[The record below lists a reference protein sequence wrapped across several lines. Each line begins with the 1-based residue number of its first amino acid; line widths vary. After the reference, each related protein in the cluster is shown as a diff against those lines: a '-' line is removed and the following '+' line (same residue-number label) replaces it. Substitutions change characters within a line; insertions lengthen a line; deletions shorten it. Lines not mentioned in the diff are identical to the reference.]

1 MIKKQKLV
9 RIWEK
14 IRNGTS
20 YAFIAFLIKPFPMH
34 GHFLENKLKKF
45 IIVTFAVS
53 SQKMAQM
60 DEKIFRNKYFD

>member
-34 GHFLENKLKKF
+34 GHFLENKLKKARICNF
-45 IIVTFAVS
+45 CGFSPKIAGMERKII
-53 SQKMAQM
+53 KH
-60 DEKIFRNKYFD
+60 RY